1 MLAMTC
7 CKMNPDLVP
16 FKQLVAEMTLH
27 AADHVLMAFSYNLLR
42 TVLCTAHA
50 GTHTTPCLTF
60 FCEVE
65 VIRL

>member
-1 MLAMTC
+1 MLDMTC

-27 AADHVLMAFSYNLLR
+27 AADHVLMASSYNLLH
-42 TVLCTAHA
+42 TVLY
-50 GTHTTPCLTF
+50 GGEGMHTTPCLTF